1 MKSVSYNGDAKEW
14 DEEAVEKLR
23 HESNTLGACGGA
35 QGRQTE
41 KKRAFGMIIRS
52 TSSYEEVMAD
62 RFPHRDLESS
72 R

>member
-1 MKSVSYNGDAKEW
+1 MEVRLLVKSVSYNGDAKEW

-41 KKRAFGMIIRS
+41 KSLWDDNQIN
-52 TSSYEEVMAD
+52 EQ
-62 RFPHRDLESS
+62 L
-72 R
+72 